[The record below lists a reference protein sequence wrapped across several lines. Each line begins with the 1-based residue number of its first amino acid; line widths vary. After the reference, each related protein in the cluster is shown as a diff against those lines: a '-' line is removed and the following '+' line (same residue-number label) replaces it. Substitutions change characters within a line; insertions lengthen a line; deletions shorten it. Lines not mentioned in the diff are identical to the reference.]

1 MEKLPLDLPENLN
14 PPGIQPTGEP
24 RLVRPSSGRIWF
36 MAVLFLLP
44 LLLMIIFA
52 IVFVAIGLQTN

>member
-1 MEKLPLDLPENLN
+1 MEKLPQDSPDNLAPKN
-14 PPGIQPTGEP
+14 APSTGEP

-52 IVFVAIGLQTN
+52 IVFVAIGLQTS

>member
-1 MEKLPLDLPENLN
+1 MEKLPQGLPEN
-14 PPGIQPTGEP
+14 PTPDKTPSTGEP

-52 IVFVAIGLQTN
+52 IVFVALGLQTS